1 MDLVDNPLRHSQND
15 PKIIISD
22 RLETFSTI
30 TISTDAVSINY
41 QHKETVENDQSKL
54 TNIRKD
60 LYPLQHGA
68 HTHEPTSEDD
78 LYRTPLQRKFYYF
91 FEEPRSKWAQLYS
104 IFSVICVFI
113 TIIVICLDSL
123 PKLFII
129 KHINTRIW
137 LPSDILIVSIFTL
150 EYLGRYY
157 AAINKLKFLFNP
169 FNLLHLISIVPFYI
183 QIFSPF
189 SRESSLRF
197 VRILRVTRIIKT
209 LKRIG
214 RISDGFMV
222 ATNVFL
228 NSAYKI
234 YLNLLNFIF
243 VMVVSSILLYY
254 AERGEF
260 ESYTETWYR
269 TLPDGTR
276 EKSPFQSV
284 IHSFYFSVA
293 AMTTTGYGDVSP
305 ITLLGRCIATLTTIS
320 GILVAA
326 FISSI
331 IGINSD
337 TEWSKY
343 LQHETKV
350 NFYDM
355 WRTIDE
361 TNVNELN
368 STEQTETVEILQF
381 QNNILVDLIEEIQER
396 FTEIDPPM
404 YKFKYENLRVEYK
417 QTIGKLSQLELEVK
431 EYESLGN
438 LDDYEDEFKNDNEME
453 NG

>member
-104 IFSVICVFI
+104 IFSVICG
-113 TIIVICLDSL
+113 VI
-123 PKLFII
+123 
-129 KHINTRIW
+129 
-137 LPSDILIVSIFTL
+137 
-150 EYLGRYY
+150 
-157 AAINKLKFLFNP
+157 
-169 FNLLHLISIVPFYI
+169 
-183 QIFSPF
+183 
-189 SRESSLRF
+189 
-197 VRILRVTRIIKT
+197 
-209 LKRIG
+209 
-214 RISDGFMV
+214 
-222 ATNVFL
+222 
-228 NSAYKI
+228 
-234 YLNLLNFIF
+234 
-243 VMVVSSILLYY
+243 SSIRKNSTSDENHQNIE
-254 AERGEF
+254 AGEF

-431 EYESLGN
+431 EYESLEEIIA
-438 LDDYEDEFKNDNEME
+438 EDSNRARIVAIAVASAVREASQQDWEAACRSILENKSLTESEKNCIVALLQDKQFSILFVYATVQYMEFFDILITSL
-453 NG
+453 